1 MATMDR
7 IIELYFSFAFSY
19 PAKEKVG
26 WYAYFPATSKK
37 QIKLK
42 TNA

>member
-19 PAKEKVG
+19 ICAYVHVFWVG
-26 WYAYFPATSKK
+26 CKCTDTTALILSF
-37 QIKLK
+37 
-42 TNA
+42 

>member
-1 MATMDR
+1 MQAGMAQKK
-7 IIELYFSFAFSY
+7 YFSFAFSY